1 MYSSLPNFVLGFHGC
16 DKAVGENVLS
26 GSERLLSSKN
36 EYDWLGHGIYFWENN
51 PKRALE
57 YAEVIKNYPE
67 RVENPIHTPFV
78 IGAIIDL
85 GHCLNLL
92 EAKSIEIVKQGFE
105 TFRKMHES
113 SGFAPLPENKKFEDG
128 FPVLRHL
135 DCAVIQ
141 TIHEY
146 RKEQKELEFDSLRA
160 MFPEGKPIYPTAG
173 FLEKNHIQICIR
185 NLNCIKGY
193 FRVLNPVEGSPVP

>member
-16 DKAVGENVLS
+16 DKAVGEKVLS
-26 GSERLLSSKN
+26 SQERLMPSEN
-36 EYDWLGHGIYFWENN
+36 EYDWMGHGIYFWENN

-57 YAEVIKNYPE
+57 YANVIKNYPE
-67 RVENPIHTPFV
+67 RVNNPIQTPFV

-105 TFRKMHES
+105 TFLKMQES
-113 SGFAPLPENKKFEDG
+113 SGFQQLPENKKIEDG
-128 FPVLRHL
+128 FPMLRHL
-135 DCAVIQ
+135 DCAVMQ
-141 TIHEY
+141 TIHAY
-146 RKEQKELEFDSLRA
+146 RKERKELEFDSVRA
-160 MFPEGKPIYPTAG
+160 MFPEGKPIYATAG

-185 NLNCIKGY
+185 NPNCIKGY
-193 FRVLNPVEGSPVP
+193 FRVLDPVEGYSVP